1 MTTSVDPSAAYPSAG
16 KAWWAVALLCV
27 AAIISYSDRQ
37 VMSLVVDPIRHDLGI
52 SDVQIGL
59 LIGTAFAAIYGVAGI
74 PLGYLADRTSRRNL
88 IAVGMIVWSAA
99 TIYCGF
105 AHSFREMFGA
115 RVLVGL
121 GEAILSPAAV
131 SLISDLFPPQRRGAA
146 LGAYFTGVSIG
157 IGSAV
162 VIGGALLH
170 GIDAGLVA
178 GTRLGQLPPWRAVL
192 VLIGMPGLVWAALMA
207 TFREP
212 PRHTREIGPSLQS
225 ARAAPQT
232 DWWRPFPMFAVVAM
246 AAFVDNAIA
255 AWSPALLIRNFHL
268 DPGHI
273 GVTLGLVFM
282 IGGAVGMMTG
292 GLLSDRAQ
300 RRFGWSGRVYVCLA
314 ASLLVMPTLLPLIS
328 TDVTMISTSI
338 LAVFFASAWITS
350 SGLAA
355 ILDWVPNRRRGLATS
370 ISFFFNVAVGLGV
383 GPAAVALTARY
394 FADPA
399 KSLAPSML
407 LVTAAGYVIAAS
419 GAVAALYLVRRQSNV
434 AARGVA

>member
-1 MTTSVDPSAAYPSAG
+1 
-16 KAWWAVALLCV
+16 V

-37 VMSLVVDPIRHDLGI
+37 VMSLVVDPIRKDLGI
-52 SDVQIGL
+52 GDVQIGL
-59 LIGTAFAAIYGVAGI
+59 LIGTAFAVIYGVAGV

-88 IAVGMIVWSAA
+88 IAIGMIVWSAA

-105 AHSFREMFGA
+105 AHSFHEMFGA

-121 GEAILSPAAV
+121 GEAVLSPAAV
-131 SLISDLFPPQRRGAA
+131 SLIGDLFPAQRRGAA

-170 GIDAGLVA
+170 GIDAGLIT
-178 GTRLGQLPPWRAVL
+178 GTPLGQLPPWRAVL
-192 VLIGMPGLVWAALMA
+192 VLIGAPGLVGAALML

-212 PRHTREIGPSLQS
+212 VRQVSDIES
-225 ARAAPQT
+225 AVQGADAPKDT
-232 DWWRPFPMFAVVAM
+232 DWWHLFPMFAVVAM

-255 AWSPALLIRNFHL
+255 AWSPALMIRNFHK

-273 GVTLGLVFM
+273 GVTLGFVFM
-282 IGGAVGMMTG
+282 IGGAVGMMSG
-292 GLLSDRAQ
+292 GVLSDRAQ

-314 ASLLVMPTLLPLIS
+314 ASLVVMPILFLLIS
-328 TDVTMISTSI
+328 TEVDMILIAI

-355 ILDWVPNRRRGLATS
+355 ILDWVPNHRRGFATS
-370 ISFFFNVAVGLGV
+370 IGFFFNVAVGLGF
-383 GPAAVALTARY
+383 GPAAVALAARN

-399 KSLAPSML
+399 RSLAPAML
-407 LVTAAGYVIAAS
+407 MVTALGYIIAAGGS
-419 GAVAALYLVRRQSNV
+419 VAALYLACRQPKVV
-434 AARGVA
+434 ARVVA